1 MSKLKSNLKYLRKR
15 KGFDLTQK
23 ELAEAIGVTVVTI
36 YQIENGRGAN
46 IRTAKKLADYFSCNI
61 EDLFDWE

>member
-1 MSKLKSNLKYLRKR
+1 MQKLKSNLKYLRKS
-15 KGFDLTQK
+15 KQFDISQK
-23 ELAEAIGVTVVTI
+23 ELAEKIGVTIVTI

-46 IRTAKKLADYFSCNI
+46 IRTAKKLADFFNVKI